1 MADDL
6 VSVAWVAN
14 EHEAAMVQ
22 ALLEEHEIPSLQRQ
36 MGLDGG
42 VLGEGLL
49 PGGGSRQV
57 LVHRHRADEARTL
70 VEAVLAESEQ
80 EIPDPVNAS
89 HLEEAEGGRG
99 PRNYGLIGGYA
110 RIYAVSA
117 AAIALIFAVW
127 LLLRAAGLV

>member
-22 ALLEEHEIPSLQRQ
+22 ALLEENEIPSMQRQ
-36 MGLDGG
+36 TGLDGG

-49 PGGGSRQV
+49 SGGGSRQV
-57 LVHRHRADEARTL
+57 LVHRHRAEEARTL
-70 VEAVLAESEQ
+70 VEAVMSETKQ

-89 HLEEAEGGRG
+89 YLEEAEGGRG

-110 RIYAVSA
+110 RIYFWSFVGM
-117 AAIALIFAVW
+117 
-127 LLLRAAGLV
+127 LLLGLVYLLLGVD